1 MELSYQKLTMQNY
14 LFTQDIDISN
24 EERKF
29 IFQMRTKMSF
39 RIKTHFRNM
48 HQNVFCG
55 GCNLEE
61 STTKHTLECI
71 TLLGRNELVTY
82 LPCIEDLYGD
92 DEDEQV
98 YIARILKDN
107 IRRLPE

>member
-14 LFTQDIDISN
+14 LFSEDTDILN

-39 RIKTHFRNM
+39 RIKTHFRSM
-48 HQNVFCG
+48 HINVFCG

-61 STTKHTLECI
+61 STTKHTLECVS
-71 TLLGRNELVTY
+71 LLGRNELVTY
-82 LPCIEDLYGD
+82 LPSIDDLYGD

-98 YIARILKDN
+98 YVARILKDN